1 MPTSD
6 FIIKQFLLEFMIF
19 TNLGYVF
26 PRSVP
31 SLNQRPTPQFEH
43 HFQSSLALH
52 PFRYDHSNL
61 QAYRLPEPV
70 GTFYDSKRGILRSFP
85 GGGVPVLVDHHK
97 RCSSN
102 FVGIKP
108 HPNQRQY
115 YYVCKPDCVIFGK
128 CQNLQSFDAMKAQCI
143 PNSTPDY
150 NPVCTKPG
158 SFPISTDCTIYY
170 RCDAQLKS
178 RIYSCPQNTVFS
190 PHNERCICG
199 AHCNPTKV
207 SAHGSHIPQDSEHKF
222 PPCLQDGTFRTPTDC
237 ALYYTCA
244 KQQGPLYLQTRFKCP
259 ELEFFDPAQGTCRP
273 QHEVACDSIQL
284 SELVFPRP
292 PPMPNLPVIYPAHYS
307 MDSLDDSEY
316 PTEYSLSCSKEDTV
330 SASVSSSEGTS
341 SDSSAQTTKSA
352 KRSTVLTTVT
362 TVIPSDSI
370 KPKEVS
376 LLKISTSTLKLDDIS
391 TSTLN
396 PPTPSSFPTST
407 ISIKST
413 IIDEN
418 SHDQMFTS
426 VNVSNESLPPA
437 AFPTTNSISA
447 GSSSST
453 ASSLNPSAANFVTTL
468 STDIISGSTSSPTN
482 FLSLNIH
489 TGESHFPISPSAFS
503 STSSFRDPTFK
514 PMLNTNV
521 TTTNTILASTAEINT
536 TPVVSTSITSLPTT
550 GDLTSTTR
558 KRPFPTTAQPSSP
571 LINKVDN
578 SSPNVLSSSVGIIR
592 TTTIPTFSSSLNTSL
607 PITTLSPLDLT
618 TTDPPTHSNTP
629 FVETAAQTSRSMPI
643 DPPMSSPATSNLR
656 EVTTTM
662 SPNTESLTKGSSV
675 TTSSILSDSPSN
687 ETNESKVKPTVSS
700 AEQTPDTI
708 TNTLSQNEVRS
719 IRSSLLTGSVTAEEN
734 HALEKAV
741 DIEYN
746 SNEFENLGYYDDYEL
761 ISEDTEISTTNK
773 SAQSDILDDNIKPL
787 NISSLITNTENDNN
801 TAVNG
806 TEGVVNNSHDGRF
819 SNDVSYYED
828 IGDYFEELSSSTVSG
843 PRIEML
849 STAQSTSLK
858 LNSTPLSTR
867 SAKRGAPNY
876 NFQIHNKS
884 DKQTNDKSDITD
896 MTFVTTARSDTEVS
910 KCAIQ
915 SIEMST
921 EISPNEYELGS
932 NSHIAITTPF
942 SESVSSIRT
951 ESNHV
956 YKNVAHLHAED
967 STVVES
973 STESNLSDLKTASNT
988 TSGYIATVSSY
999 EDSGDIQTKTLTKV
1013 QTKNIEKFSKGTT
1026 NENLTN
1032 SSTPAIDFNT
1042 FTFARNFI
1050 NNIDETLVIDNEIQ
1064 ILAENS
1070 TKINKGEES
1079 TNSSKISFTVIEKD
1093 DIDIPQ
1099 TVPKSSTEPTTF
1111 KVARQAIDQINN
1123 SFELSNENEIFTES
1137 PSIALFTVKSEIEAA
1152 NITESSLE
1160 TTTATEVLSTEKI
1173 YNKHHTPKDLLET
1186 RMISSTAP
1194 TVTIVNHTTY
1204 YEQEAN
1210 AKVLLSSSTEVNL
1223 TVRDL
1228 KKPDPI
1234 PNLVDILIPP
1244 HTQKPSQKNKRV
1256 VESINFGKNY
1266 TNQDKSHTNPQ
1277 YLKMDRYLNYATT
1290 VSTPTETPNPKE
1302 IVINHFESAVID
1314 VMSSTEPEK
1323 PFNSFEKSTGL
1334 IKIKDRFQNN
1344 NSNEGDNQENS
1355 QAPNSKPKSLRN
1367 NVIFKTRTNDLLSQ
1381 STTTPNTIITV
1392 KEKYQENTTVRTTY
1406 LDIKFQDNLVNIES
1420 NDLRIARNVPNTKTL
1435 QDTPQ
1440 IYKGIYRTQTPVSNS
1455 NSETVT
1461 GFPNHATDIPKLEV
1475 VVFGNLDLTV
1485 LYCPKD
1491 CSKQHE
1497 HKYDKKFFGDQH
1509 VVGIQWDPA
1518 KTRKT
1523 MSIQTV

>member
-26 PRSVP
+26 PRFVP

-85 GGGVPVLVDHHK
+85 GGGVPVLVDYHK

-376 LLKISTSTLKLDDIS
+376 LLKISTSTLKLDDIF

-489 TGESHFPISPSAFS
+489 T
-503 STSSFRDPTFK
+503 
-514 PMLNTNV
+514 
-521 TTTNTILASTAEINT
+521 
-536 TPVVSTSITSLPTT
+536 
-550 GDLTSTTR
+550 
-558 KRPFPTTAQPSSP
+558 
-571 LINKVDN
+571 
-578 SSPNVLSSSVGIIR
+578 
-592 TTTIPTFSSSLNTSL
+592 
-607 PITTLSPLDLT
+607 DLT

-700 AEQTPDTI
+700 ADLTQSKLISEQTPDTI

-988 TSGYIATVSSY
+988 TSGYIATVSTY

-1186 RMISSTAP
+1186 RMILSTAP

-1302 IVINHFESAVID
+1302 IVINHFESAVIE

-1485 LYCPKD
+1485 LYCSKD

-1497 HKYDKKFFGDQH
+1497 HKYDKKVFGDQH